1 MLRFAVHIQSIPQ
14 FQRERG
20 HSQKSTVGG
29 WGRAGHLVSQV
40 IRRRLRKRA
49 LRLLKNKRLNI
60 LKTIPLC
67 SSTSVETLKGQI
79 VSKEKMMNLKYSEGT
94 QC

>member
-29 WGRAGHLVSQV
+29 WGRAGRLVSQV

-67 SSTSVETLKGQI
+67 NSTSVETLKGQI